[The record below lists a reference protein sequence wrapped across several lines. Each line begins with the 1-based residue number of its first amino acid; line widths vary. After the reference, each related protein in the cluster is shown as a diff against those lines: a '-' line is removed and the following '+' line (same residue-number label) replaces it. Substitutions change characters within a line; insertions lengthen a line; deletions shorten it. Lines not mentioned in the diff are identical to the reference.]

1 MQIYRSKLTEW
12 SHPGR
17 KPGVYYFFY
26 NFVINSCDMNQ
37 KDKYT
42 SEHIL
47 QFLREHQSTLQEMG
61 VQRIGLFGSFA
72 KGTQRPDSDIDIFV
86 EMEPSFINLMSVLL
100 FLEENLG
107 RPVDL
112 LRKGPHIRPKFLQSI
127 EPEVIYA

>member
-1 MQIYRSKLTEW
+1 M
-12 SHPGR
+12 
-17 KPGVYYFFY
+17 
-26 NFVINSCDMNQ
+26 
-37 KDKYT
+37 T
-42 SEHIL
+42 SQHIL
-47 QFLREHQSTLQEMG
+47 QFLREHHSTLQEMG